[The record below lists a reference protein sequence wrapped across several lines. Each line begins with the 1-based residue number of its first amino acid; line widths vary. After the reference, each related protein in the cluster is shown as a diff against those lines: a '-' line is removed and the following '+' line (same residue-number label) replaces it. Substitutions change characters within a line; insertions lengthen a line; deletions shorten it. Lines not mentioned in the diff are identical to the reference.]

1 MSVSP
6 RKLNVART
14 ASFESVND
22 EGEKLEWVPIDE
34 FQNADIRPR
43 FLKGELKGVIE
54 GGPLI
59 HVINDERKNST

>member
-1 MSVSP
+1 LD
-6 RKLNVART
+6 K
-14 ASFESVND
+14 
-22 EGEKLEWVPIDE
+22 WIPIDE

-59 HVINDERKNST
+59 HVINDERRNSI